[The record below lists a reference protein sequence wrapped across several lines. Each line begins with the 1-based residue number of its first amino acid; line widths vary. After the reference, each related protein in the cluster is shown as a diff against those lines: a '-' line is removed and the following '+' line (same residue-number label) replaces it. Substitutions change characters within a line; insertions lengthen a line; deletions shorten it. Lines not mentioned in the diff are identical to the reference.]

1 MIQRCPNCDKEYVT
15 VLDRKD
21 DTPIQSQYPNAPKW
35 QREQLISGI
44 CSDACWKEFLSYE
57 KVT

>member
-1 MIQRCPNCDKEYVT
+1 MSIRTCPNCGGVYET

-21 DTPIQSQYPNAPKW
+21 DRCIQEQYPDAPAW

-44 CSDACWKEFLSYE
+44 CSDACWDEFLGHE
-57 KVT
+57 E